1 MKENYEKP
9 RQAQSRLAGFFACAV
24 AILSSTLVAF
34 EPAPT
39 PGATSGAVSE
49 KSRAGRTFA
58 PGITIDWDEP
68 AIRVEAKVVLRE
80 GPLELFACSPQTREH
95 ESIIAVAA
103 RPLHIFQ
110 AMGLIGLE
118 SGSPPSYHETSEK
131 WQRAHGEPLDLLVEW
146 RDDGKVL
153 SARPGDWM
161 IEEKTNKPPQNLR
174 WVFSGSV
181 VREKDHFAADSD
193 GTVVC
198 VVDFDSALISI
209 PTRHSADDAELWL
222 SANTQ
227 VIPPVGTA
235 CTLIIRSAYHPKLEV
250 EVDAQGRLRLADQ
263 AMSIEQI
270 GQKLAEKR
278 DGRTPHLFISFDG
291 ASLSGEPRKAVDDL
305 RAELQRR
312 GLDPA
317 VHMTIK
323 KTGSPRGARTLAP
336 SP

>member
-1 MKENYEKP
+1 M
-9 RQAQSRLAGFFACAV
+9 AGFFACAV
-24 AILSSTLVAF
+24 ALLSSTLVAF
-34 EPAPT
+34 EPAQT

-68 AIRVEAKVVLRE
+68 ALRVEAKVVLRE

-118 SGSPPSYHETSEK
+118 SGSPPSYKEESEQ
-131 WQRAHGEPLDLLVEW
+131 WSRAHGEPLELRVEW
-146 RDDGKVL
+146 RNGGKVL
-153 SARPGDWM
+153 SARPGEWM
-161 IEEKTNKPPQNLR
+161 IEKKSGKPPEDLA

-250 EVDAQGRLRLADQ
+250 EIDAQGRLRLADQ

-270 GQKLAEKR
+270 GHKLTEKR

-312 GLDPA
+312 ELDPA
-317 VHMTIK
+317 AAMTVRK
-323 KTGSPRGARTLAP
+323 KGSPRGAPLA
-336 SP
+336 SPPP